1 MFQATERI
9 AYLSKV
15 AQEKPELRFKDLY
28 NIIKRPEFLLY
39 AYHQIARNKGSKTA
53 GIDKITRNE
62 LEGKLERTIQ
72 GLSQELHDLNYTPLG
87 VRRVE
92 IPKSNGGKRPLGIPA
107 LKDSIVQSAVKL
119 LLEAIYESK
128 FSDSSH
134 GFRPKRS
141 CQTAIN
147 YITVKKYDWVNEG
160 DIKGCFDNIKHG
172 KLLEILRYRIAD
184 EKLINLINKFLKS
197 GYQLGYGI
205 DGKLPV
211 FATKQGAPQGGIVS
225 PILANI
231 YLNEFD
237 KYMESKLRNFPEDEY
252 KLRSSEYLYY
262 ANRLTVIR
270 KAIQT
275 NKFPLTISERNLDEE
290 SNNTG
295 LTLIDNS
302 LELEDILH
310 KALEERK
317 KYSSKENEYK
327 ALNSR
332 IFYLRKYLKEDKYP
346 VRIFANGRPKGN
358 KMKIN
363 NREEAVKKIRELKK
377 DRKKSNYYDKEKYF
391 QTKTL
396 GYIRY
401 ADDFVILMGNYN
413 KKEAVKLKAEISEW
427 FTESLNLTL
436 SEEKTKITHSTKG
449 FTFLGYDIIKR
460 PNEKDGIGYKDT
472 FSRIYVP
479 NSRIKRAK
487 ERIDFLLRA
496 HFNSPPS
503 DLIINLNRFTSGW
516 SNYYKIANNWH
527 NIASKLY
534 SYLYWKVL
542 HWFGRKYKCS
552 IPEVCR
558 NHVKSIVVDRKNWK
572 RIVDY
577 VEDKPIILK
586 QFRDYKYT
594 TPYEVATKI
603 MNSNSDISGYQGTGE
618 NYDMLT
624 ARIIWSGGSP
634 THRIQLEETQGA
646 ICYEC
651 GDKEGPFEVHHIR
664 KVNRNRKKK
673 VLDIIKASN
682 DIPKML
688 LCIPCHN
695 KVPTT

>member
-15 AQEKPELRFKDLY
+15 AKEKPELRFKDLY
-28 NIIKRPEFLLY
+28 NIIKRPEFLLH
-39 AYHQIARNKGSKTA
+39 AYYQIARNKGSKTA
-53 GIDKITRNE
+53 GIDKITRSE
-62 LEGKLERTIQ
+62 LEGNLGRTIQ
-72 GLSQELHDLNYTPLG
+72 GLSQELHDQNYTPLA

-92 IPKSNGGKRPLGIPA
+92 IPKSSGGKRPLGIPA
-107 LKDSIVQSAVKL
+107 LKDRIVQSAVKL

-147 YITVKKYDWVNEG
+147 YITVKKYDWVIEG
-160 DIKGCFDNIKHG
+160 DIKGCFDNINHG

-205 DGKLPV
+205 EGKLPV
-211 FATKQGAPQGGIVS
+211 FVTKQGTPQGGIVS

-237 KYMESKLRNFPEDEY
+237 KYIEPKLLNFPEDEY
-252 KLRSSEYLYY
+252 KLKSSEYTYY
-262 ANRLTVIR
+262 TNRLREIR
-270 KAIQT
+270 KAIQN
-275 NKFPLTISERNLDEE
+275 NKFPLTISERNLEE
-290 SNNTG
+290 EYNTNS
-295 LTLIDNS
+295 TYIENS
-302 LELEDILH
+302 LELEDILL
-310 KALEERK
+310 KTLDERK
-317 KYSSKENEYK
+317 KYSSKEIEYK
-327 ALNSR
+327 TLNSR
-332 IFYLRKYLKEDKYP
+332 VLRLRKYLKEDNYP
-346 VRIFANGRPKGN
+346 IRIFSNGRPKGS
-358 KMKIN
+358 KVKIN
-363 NREEAVKKIRELKK
+363 NREEAVKKIRDLKK
-377 DRKKSNYYDKEKYF
+377 DRNKSSFYDKEKYF

-396 GYIRY
+396 GYVRY

-413 KKEAVKLKAEISEW
+413 KKAAIELKAEISEW

-436 SEEKTKITHSTKG
+436 SEEKTKITHSTNG

-460 PNEKDGIGYKDT
+460 PNEKDRIGYRDT

-487 ERIDFLLRA
+487 ERIDFLIQT

-527 NIASKLY
+527 TIASKLY

-542 HWFGRKYKCS
+542 HWLGRKYKCS
-552 IPEVCR
+552 IPQVCR
-558 NHVKSIVVDRKNWK
+558 KHVKSIVAFGNNWK

-577 VEDKPIILK
+577 VEGKPIVLK

-594 TPYEVATKI
+594 TPYEIATKI
-603 MNSNSDISGYQGTGE
+603 MSSNSGITGYQGTGE
-618 NYDMLT
+618 HYDILT
-624 ARIIWSGGSP
+624 ASIIWSGGSP

-646 ICYEC
+646 ICCEC

-664 KVNRNRKKK
+664 KVNRNRKKR

-688 LCIPCHN
+688 LCVPCHN